1 MAQDEYRPGFS
12 MAGAVDLEALKHK
25 AEAAMGEDGGAPA
38 AGGYVIDVNENSF
51 EAMVNSSNTFPILIL
66 IWLQDDERFFDVAKK
81 LADMVAKLNG
91 QMQLARIDGT
101 SNPQIV
107 QALRVQ
113 GVPALFGLVGG
124 RPIPMMQGMPTETEL
139 QQLEETLFPQ
149 IIAMAQ
155 QSGVTGTAPFM
166 ENGTSSGSE
175 GDAARAGDAT
185 HAEPEIPAGHENAH
199 ELAAGGHY
207 VEAAEAYTKLVEHN
221 PHDAIAAR
229 ERAKCLLLARNG
241 SSDVRVIRATAA
253 DNPDDVEAQLNV
265 ADIDMIGG
273 QIQDA
278 FGRLLDFIPGH
289 RDDMQQIR
297 ERLVEYFAIP
307 EPNDPRLRAARQKL
321 MTLMY

>member
-1 MAQDEYRPGFS
+1 MAQEGYKPGFS

-139 QQLEETLFPQ
+139 QQLEETLLPQ

-155 QSGVTGTAPFM
+155 QSGVTGAAPFM

-175 GDAARAGDAT
+175 GDTARAGVET

-207 VEAAEAYTKLVEHN
+207 VEAAEAYTKLVEHDS
-221 PHDAIAAR
+221 HDAIAAR

-278 FGRLLDFIPGH
+278 FGRLLDFIPDH
-289 RDDMQQIR
+289 RDDMQQVR

-307 EPNDPRLRAARQKL
+307 EPNDPRLRTARQKL